1 MKNNTNHIC
10 PICGVEF
17 SGEIW
22 KTVCIDCYKDLQ
34 GDIPNEIFNDEIVSA
49 VNRWKPCLKLLQ

>member
-34 GDIPNEIFNDEIVSA
+34 GDIPNEVFNDEIVSA
-49 VNRWKPCLKLLQ
+49 VNR